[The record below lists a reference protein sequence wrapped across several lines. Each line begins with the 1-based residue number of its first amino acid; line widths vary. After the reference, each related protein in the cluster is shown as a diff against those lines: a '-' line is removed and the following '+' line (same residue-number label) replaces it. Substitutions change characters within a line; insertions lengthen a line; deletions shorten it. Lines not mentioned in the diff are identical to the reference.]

1 MAFTRTTAQLAEKL
15 TEKLT
20 GLTDNLTGLTENLTE
35 KHHLSSR
42 SVRTRAGLVG
52 AAALAVTGVVGAA
65 ATPAIAAPDGDSRT
79 YALGFVQAMAVG
91 DTIADDVRAQ
101 AQAQQ
106 RAADAAKKVA
116 AEQAAAERADAAEQA
131 AKQRAAAAEKAA
143 KERAAAKAAE
153 EREAARK
160 ERAVAAE
167 RAERSAERRAASG
180 YTDPVAGVDTTTTYK
195 QAGASWSSGKHSGI
209 DFPANTGTAVRSV
222 GPGTVVTVGWGG
234 AYGNQIVIRHADG
247 KYTQYAHLSATN
259 VSPGQKVGGGQRI
272 GAVGSTG
279 NSTGPHLHF
288 EARNGAYY
296 GSDINPITYLAAK
309 GVDV

>member
-1 MAFTRTTAQLAEKL
+1 
-15 TEKLT
+15 
-20 GLTDNLTGLTENLTE
+20 
-35 KHHLSSR
+35 
-42 SVRTRAGLVG
+42 
-52 AAALAVTGVVGAA
+52 
-65 ATPAIAAPDGDSRT
+65 
-79 YALGFVQAMAVG
+79 
-91 DTIADDVRAQ
+91 
-101 AQAQQ
+101 
-106 RAADAAKKVA
+106 
-116 AEQAAAERADAAEQA
+116 
-131 AKQRAAAAEKAA
+131 
-143 KERAAAKAAE
+143 
-153 EREAARK
+153 
-160 ERAVAAE
+160 
-167 RAERSAERRAASG
+167 
-180 YTDPVAGVDTTTTYK
+180 VDTTTTYK

-259 VSPGQKVGGGQRI
+259 VSSGQKVDGGQRI

>member
-1 MAFTRTTAQLAEKL
+1 MAFTRATAQLAEKL
-15 TEKLT
+15 TGKLT
-20 GLTDNLTGLTENLTE
+20 GLTESLTE

-42 SVRTRAGLVG
+42 SVRTRVGLAG
-52 AAALAVTGVVGAA
+52 AAALTVTGVVGAA
-65 ATPAIAAPDGDSRT
+65 ATPAIAAPEGGSGT

-106 RAADAAKKVA
+106 RVADAAEEK
-116 AEQAAAERADAAEQA
+116 AEEAEKAAAEREAAEKREA
-131 AKQRAAAAEKAA
+131 EKAAAEK
-143 KERAAAKAAE
+143 
-153 EREAARK
+153 REAA
-160 ERAVAAE
+160 EAE
-167 RAERSAERRAASG
+167 RANERADRSAERRSATG
-180 YTDPVAGVDTTTTYK
+180 YVDPVAGVDTTTTYK

-209 DFPANTGTAVRSV
+209 DFPANTGTPVRSV

-234 AYGNQIVIRHADG
+234 AYGNQVVIRHDDG
-247 KYTQYAHLSATN
+247 KYTQYAHLSATE
-259 VSPGQKVGGGQRI
+259 VSAGQKVDGGQHI

-288 EARNGAYY
+288 EARNGAHY
-296 GSDINPITYLAAK
+296 GSDFNPITYLAGK